1 MKEYASG
8 NWSAFLVV
16 NIREEH
22 EFRITCWKPQE
33 MYIDTDLE
41 IIGVSQKK
49 IPANIVDEVKTKC
62 SIIASKYKA
71 PVVKRVNTKP
81 INYND
86 QYTQQSLLDE
96 AEYYGGA
103 DELGGYYGG
112 YGVWSP
118 HHVIDLTRHNARSWA
133 CSAID
138 ELNNDYMDGTVQ
150 YTDYVASIADLN
162 KQLTK
167 VGSELRVDCV
177 GEGTLF
183 TDCQQKY
190 PFQFLENDLANDNL
204 ITSNKENGCPT
215 I

>member
-1 MKEYASG
+1 M
-8 NWSAFLVV
+8 V

-49 IPANIVDEVKTKC
+49 IPTNIVDEVKAKC
-62 SIIASKYKA
+62 SVIVSKYKA

-81 INYND
+81 IDYSD

-96 AEYYGGA
+96 AEYYGSS
-103 DELGGYYGG
+103 DQLGGYYGG
-112 YGVWSP
+112 YGTYQP
-118 HHVIDLTRHNARSWA
+118 HHVIALSRHNARSWA

-150 YTDYVASIADLN
+150 YVDYVASITDLN
-162 KQLTK
+162 EELTK
-167 VGSELRVDCV
+167 VGSELRVACI

-183 TDCQQKY
+183 NDCQQKY

-204 ITSNKENGCPT
+204 LTSNKENGCQT